1 LFEAAGSDVT
11 QVDWESDQ
19 AKEESST
26 LNEETAQATGESE
39 QAESESPQAGSQS
52 EQAEQVSPQADLQP
66 LPNEL
71 RKAVDGLKDK
81 ASAETLREVIEQF
94 CQWRPPS
101 AAELAQYLG
110 RGRRYLIHSHVKPM
124 IERGTLERTR
134 PNTPSSPNQKYR
146 VPSADIEG

>member
-1 LFEAAGSDVT
+1 MFEAAGSDVT

-26 LNEETAQATGESE
+26 LSEETAQATGESE
-39 QAESESPQAGSQS
+39 QAESESPQA
-52 EQAEQVSPQADLQP
+52 DLQP
-66 LPNEL
+66 LPNTL
-71 RKAVDGLKDK
+71 REAVDGLKDK
-81 ASAETLREVIEQF
+81 APPETLREVIEQL

-134 PNTPSSPNQKYR
+134 PQTLSSPNQKYR
-146 VPSADIEG
+146 VPTADAEG